1 MDVELLLGIFPQVL
15 LDGITLGFMYALIAL
30 GYTMVYGVLEF
41 INFAHSE
48 IFIFGAFVGVELLLT
63 FKTAGW
69 LDVLPWVVVLV
80 VVLLAGMAASG
91 LLAVLVERTAYR
103 PLRHAPRLIPLISAI
118 GVSFFPQDTIRLA
131 ESLWRNAFNL
141 VYPSMDALNHRFELT
156 QTIDVSMK
164 SLVVIVAALLML
176 WGLHSLV
183 NRTKVGKA
191 IRAVA
196 EDQAAASL
204 MGINVNRMI
213 SLTFLIG
220 GAMGGGAG
228 VLFGMQYSLINP
240 YTGFI
245 PGLKAFTAAVLG
257 GIGNIPGA
265 MLGRLLLGILQAFGA
280 SYLSLLTGG
289 ALRAEYRDIRG
300 RGPRR
305 HHRGGARRAPG
316 PRLCRLLRGRRLFL
330 GHLRVAPGQSD
341 LRRKRLPAVAVV
353 VLRLPPGRRRR
364 GRRSRHSP
372 GPARAEAPRRLP
384 GPRDPRL
391 RRRHPR
397 ARQQSRQAHQPDQR
411 SQGHH
416 AHRTTAHLLRPAPAG
431 RRDRP
436 ELQRDLPALSLR
448 PRAADRRRHRARQP
462 AAGGL
467 AHRPGLGGD
476 PRGPDGRAG
485 HGRAA
490 RAHEAPGLRLRRL
503 LRGGGRR
510 ALLGQAD
517 LHQPGV
523 LHLHGVHRRARHD
536 HPGRHGLHPRRDP
549 RRRRRHH
556 SEPPGPQGLF
566 PLAQR
571 APQRG
576 HHDPRLQPRQP
587 AHPARAGQVRAHDLR
602 PHPRAHDDL
611 PAAGHPARAA
621 PHARAPGAG
630 GALR

>member
-63 FKTAGW
+63 FKAAGW
-69 LDVLPWVVVLV
+69 LDVLPWIVVLV

-118 GVSFFPQDTIRLA
+118 GVSFFLQDTIRLA

-265 MLGRLLLGILQAFGA
+265 MLGGLLLGILEAFGA

-289 ALRAEYRDIRG
+289 AFGAEYKDIL
-300 RGPRR
+300 
-305 HHRGGARRAPG
+305 AFSI
-316 PRLCRLLRGRRLFL
+316 LILILIF
-330 GHLRVAPGQSD
+330 
-341 LRRKRLPAVAVV
+341 
-353 VLRLPPGRRRR
+353 
-364 GRRSRHSP
+364 
-372 GPARAEAPRRLP
+372 
-384 GPRDPRL
+384 
-391 RRRHPR
+391 
-397 ARQQSRQAHQPDQR
+397 
-411 SQGHH
+411 
-416 AHRTTAHLLRPAPAG
+416 RPKG
-431 RRDRP
+431 
-436 ELQRDLPALSLR
+436 
-448 PRAADRRRHRARQP
+448 
-462 AAGGL
+462 
-467 AHRPGLGGD
+467 
-476 PRGPDGRAG
+476 
-485 HGRAA
+485 
-490 RAHEAPGLRLRRL
+490 
-503 LRGGGRR
+503 
-510 ALLGQAD
+510 LLGEIVQE
-517 LHQPGV
+517 
-523 LHLHGVHRRARHD
+523 RA
-536 HPGRHGLHPRRDP
+536 
-549 RRRRRHH
+549 
-556 SEPPGPQGLF
+556 
-566 PLAQR
+566 
-571 APQRG
+571 
-576 HHDPRLQPRQP
+576 
-587 AHPARAGQVRAHDLR
+587 
-602 PHPRAHDDL
+602 
-611 PAAGHPARAA
+611 
-621 PHARAPGAG
+621 
-630 GALR
+630 